1 MSDKN
6 SNSAAE
12 AVAELTKASNEVL
25 EVQTSVNEDA
35 TEKTALDE
43 VAIPV
48 KTENAKKEKVVKIK
62 ILLPVAGKFL
72 LPYNVGQ
79 IVKLSENQ
87 ANEIVEA
94 KYAEFV
100 K

>member
-12 AVAELTKASNEVL
+12 AVAELTKVSNEAL
-25 EVQTSVNEDA
+25 EVQTSTNEDV
-35 TEKTALDE
+35 TEKTAKDE
-43 VAIPV
+43 VVIVV

-100 K
+100 N